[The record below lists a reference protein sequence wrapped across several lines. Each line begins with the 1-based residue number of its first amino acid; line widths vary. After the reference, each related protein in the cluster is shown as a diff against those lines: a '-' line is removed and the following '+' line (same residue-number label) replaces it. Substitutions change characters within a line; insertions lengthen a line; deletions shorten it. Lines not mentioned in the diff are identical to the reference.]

1 VETSE
6 HVKILSKY
14 VLKEH
19 AGPLVFAL
27 AALTSLLLLNYVAKQ
42 FGALVGKGLPWT
54 AILEFFALSIP
65 FTVATTLPMAVLI
78 STLYAF
84 SRLAAENEITALKAS
99 GVGMPTVMYT
109 AHRAAPNNAL
119 LMIAFN
125 DQVLSRANHQ
135 LAVLQTDIARTKP
148 TFALREQ
155 VINPVSPG
163 RLYVRTGH
171 IDRATNRMREV
182 TIYDLGD
189 PSRARTIYSAS
200 GLLGFSANG
209 SDLVMTL
216 FDGWMQ
222 EVSSAD
228 PGELTRLF
236 FRKNQFIVKGV
247 GNKFESSQNVDYK
260 GPREKTICEMQHD
273 YALASGGLERA
284 RMELVRLAENT
295 THFSTTGVSLQMT
308 RPPTTVDTTHAKT
321 GITIGGTYCKLLS
334 LFGVRQANAAEVV
347 HREALVP
354 EPGPVPQFGGSRAQR
369 ARERTLIEKQR
380 AAQDS
385 ARMAAQQSGNA
396 TTFLPPSAGMPMTAS
411 GDATLGA
418 INSMR
423 DRISESERT
432 RNMFGVEIHK
442 KFSLAVA
449 CIVFVLIGAPIALR
463 FPRGG
468 VGLVI
473 SVSLS
478 VFALYYVGLIAGQ
491 SLAENGTLTP
501 FWSMW
506 MANILFTIVGLALL
520 SRMGKESGSAR
531 GGDMREML
539 DMLRAWFAGILR
551 KLGLK
556 VDRRR
561 RVA

>member
-1 VETSE
+1 
-6 HVKILSKY
+6 VKILSKY

-54 AILEFFALSIP
+54 AILEFFGLSIP

-99 GVGMPTVMYT
+99 GVGMPTVMYP
-109 AHRAAPNNAL
+109 ALGAATLVAL
-119 LMIAFN
+119 VMIAFN

-189 PSRARTIYSAS
+189 PSRARTIYSTS
-200 GLLGFSANG
+200 GLLNFSPNG
-209 SDLVMTL
+209 ADLVMTL

-228 PGELTRLF
+228 PGQLTRLF
-236 FRKNQFIVKGV
+236 FRKNQFIVKGI

-260 GPREKTICEMQHD
+260 GPREKTICEMQQD
-273 YALASGGLERA
+273 YTSATGGVERA
-284 RMELVRLAENT
+284 RNELAKLIQNT
-295 THFSTTGVSLQMT
+295 VHYNATGQGIPM
-308 RPPTTVDTTHAKT
+308 RPGQTPFDTTHAKT
-321 GITIGGTYCKLLS
+321 GVTIGGTYCKLLS
-334 LFGVRQANAAEVV
+334 VFGVKQAHAAELTP
-347 HREALVP
+347 EATP
-354 EPGPVPQFGGSRAQR
+354 RPAPQFGGTRAQR
-369 ARERTLIEKQR
+369 ARERALIEKQR

-385 ARMAAQQSGNA
+385 ARQAMQPAATQGQ
-396 TTFLPPSAGMPMTAS
+396 TFLPPSAGMPTVDN
-411 GDATLGA
+411 DATLGA

-423 DRISESERT
+423 DRIAESERT

-449 CIVFVLIGAPIALR
+449 CIVFILIGAPVALR

-491 SLAENGTLTP
+491 SLAENGTLSP

-506 MANILFTIVGLALL
+506 MANILFTIVGLGLL

-539 DMLRAWFAGILR
+539 DMLRIWFAGMLR
-551 KLGLK
+551 RLGLK
-556 VDRRR
+556 ADRRR
-561 RVA
+561 RIVQ